1 MNNGNNGFNRD
12 TKDGRENLSENK
24 DVKGAEELLLSESAE
39 NNAADINADGE
50 KAFETVAENNA
61 DTESGE
67 KAFTEDNADSENR
80 SLSDGNGGNGAE
92 PCLENGEPQ
101 ASEPLNGKTAE
112 NEGAACTE
120 CGSANG
126 RTAESERNMAEVLNS
141 YLFDESPVKVSGLNK
156 RGDTEFLKALWK
168 KAGLLVLTAL
178 VAFFGAFAC
187 VYYVCNTALLGDSDF
202 FAALMLKNSGV
213 TVNRVELDMVSAD
226 YTEDTTELA
235 EKISECSAAIR
246 VYRNSE
252 SIGSG
257 SAVILSEDGI
267 AVTNYHVA
275 YGHEDALKAE
285 LCDGTRCDVEVLH
298 LDKISDIAVIKIK
311 SSKKLTKATLGDSE
325 TAKAG
330 QSVAVCGNPLGLE
343 FSVSF
348 GKISHPDRDLG
359 EAAGNYLQLDASV
372 NPGNSGGGVFDA
384 AGNFIGIVY
393 AKATGTDVD
402 GIGYAIP
409 SARVIKV
416 VNDLLTN
423 GYVSG
428 RPAIGLKLVQVT
440 SGTWDYFKNGENGT
454 GKGELYDYLYENK
467 YGIYVTES
475 QYNDELKKGDRIV
488 SGGGRTFADSDA
500 FSEWLLDFKPGD
512 TVKITVERVT
522 GVDENPL
529 GGLTVTR
536 ETKEIECK
544 LFERNWADEPYA
556 K

>member
-1 MNNGNNGFNRD
+1 MNNDNNDFNID
-12 TKDGRENLSENK
+12 VGGGTENPSENNDAK
-24 DVKGAEELLLSESAE
+24 DAKELSLPE
-39 NNAADINADGE
+39 NAADINADGE
-50 KAFETVAENNA
+50 RALEAVAENNA
-61 DTESGE
+61 DIESGE
-67 KAFTEDNADSENR
+67 RAFTEDNVDSENR
-80 SLSDGNGGNGAE
+80 SLSDENDLIGGNGAE
-92 PCLENGEPQ
+92 PCRKNGESRE
-101 ASEPLNGKTAE
+101 AFERLNGKTAE
-112 NEGAACTE
+112 NEGTACAE
-120 CGSANG
+120 SSPVNG
-126 RTAESERNMAEVLNS
+126 RTAESKRNMAEILNS
-141 YLFDESPVKVSGLNK
+141 YLFDGSAVRVSEPK

-187 VYYVCNTALLGDSDF
+187 IYYVCNTALLGDSDF
-202 FAALMLKNSGV
+202 FATLMLKNSGV

-235 EKISECSAAIR
+235 RKISECSAALR
-246 VYRNSE
+246 VYRGTE
-252 SIGSG
+252 SVGSG

-330 QSVAVCGNPLGLE
+330 QSVAICGNPLGLE

-359 EAAGNYLQLDASV
+359 EAAGNYLQLDATV

-409 SARVIKV
+409 SVRVIKV
-416 VNDLLTN
+416 VNDLLKN

-428 RPAIGLKLVQVT
+428 RPAIGLTLAQVT
-440 SGTWDYFKNGENGT
+440 SETWDYFKNGENGI
-454 GKGELYDYLYENK
+454 GKGELYDYLYESR

-475 QYNDELKKGDRIV
+475 NYTDEFKKGDRIV
-488 SGGGRTFADSDA
+488 SGGGRTFSDTNS
-500 FSEWLLDFKPGD
+500 FSEWLLNFKPGD

-544 LFERNWADEPYA
+544 LFERNWADKPYE